1 MQIVNC
7 TLNDIDEI
15 FSFYSNA
22 SALQKSL
29 NKVVWPVFSRDMVEK
44 ELAEN
49 RQFKLL
55 INGKIA
61 CIWAITFDD
70 PEIWGEKNND
80 PSVYIHRIATHPDF
94 RGKDLVKEI
103 VEWAI
108 AFAKANQKHFIRLD
122 TIGGNEK
129 LINHYQK
136 CGFNYLGLTKMETF
150 ENLPEHYHNATVSL
164 FEIPIK
170 N

>member
-1 MQIVNC
+1 MHIVNC

-22 SALQKSL
+22 STLQKSL
-29 NKVVWPVFSRDMVEK
+29 NKVVWPVFSRVLVET
-44 ELAEN
+44 ELTEN

-55 INGKIA
+55 IDSKTA

-80 PSVYIHRIATHPDF
+80 PSVYIHRIATHADF

-103 VEWAI
+103 VNWAI
-108 AFAKANQKHFIRLD
+108 DFAKANQKLYVRLD
-122 TIGGNEK
+122 TIGGNQK
-129 LINHYQK
+129 LIEHYQN

-150 ENLPEHYHNATVSL
+150 ENLPAHYHNATVSL
-164 FEIPIK
+164 FEIPVK
-170 N
+170 D